1 MLANN
6 ILKAIILVNLNTMVL
21 LFIVF
26 VADVIAT
33 AAAAPNIPLNLTTP
47 RNPTAL
53 KKKTALEILQYAW

>member
-6 ILKAIILVNLNTMVL
+6 VLKAIILVNLNTMVL

-33 AAAAPNIPLNLTTP
+33 AAAAPNIP
-47 RNPTAL
+47 
-53 KKKTALEILQYAW
+53 